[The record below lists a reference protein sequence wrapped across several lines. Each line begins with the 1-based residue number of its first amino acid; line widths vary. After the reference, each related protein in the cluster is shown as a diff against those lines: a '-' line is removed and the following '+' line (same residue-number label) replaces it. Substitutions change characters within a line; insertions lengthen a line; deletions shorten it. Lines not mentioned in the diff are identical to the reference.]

1 MGTFSFKLPD
11 LGEGIVESEISKW
24 HVAVGDTVSE
34 DQHIADVMTDKA
46 VVEVTAPVDGVVTV
60 LACAAGEIL
69 AVGRELIRFE
79 VEGAGNAPAGQPAVE
94 PAPASPPSARDS
106 AETAAADRND
116 GRDHREQRVAE
127 TETGTGTGTGTG
139 TDTGTSTGT
148 DDSVASAQS
157 ASGPPR
163 MDTITPA
170 LPHRTVLTSPSVR
183 QRAREQGIDLS
194 LVPGSGRDGR
204 IDNRDLDAFLEAMG
218 RLGATG
224 QRQPRSGSR
233 ETPITG
239 LRRVIARKM
248 AAAKRT
254 IPHYSYIEEIDLTQ
268 LEELRAQLNETRG
281 SEQPKLTLLPFIML
295 ALVRVLPRFPQCNAQ
310 FNSETEVLTEHEAIH
325 IGIATMTKNGLLVPV
340 VRHVEAL
347 DLWQAAG
354 ELARQ
359 TAAAREQRSA
369 AADLQG
375 STITLTSLGAIG
387 GIATTPV
394 INAPETTII
403 GINKLQQRPMVRQ
416 GNIEVRNMMNLS
428 ASFDHRV
435 VDGYDGAQLIQALKQ
450 LLEQP
455 GAIFV
460 PE

>member
-24 HVAVGDTVSE
+24 HVAVGDTVRE

-46 VVEVTAPVDGVVTV
+46 VVEVTAPVDGVVTA
-60 LACAAGEIL
+60 LACAAGEVL

-94 PAPASPPSARDS
+94 QAPASPPPARAS
-106 AETAAADRND
+106 AETAAPDRND

-127 TETGTGTGTGTG
+127 METGTGTGTGTG
-139 TDTGTSTGT
+139 TD
-148 DDSVASAQS
+148 DSVASAQP
-157 ASGPPR
+157 ASGTPR
-163 MDTITPA
+163 TDAITPA

-218 RLGATG
+218 RLAATG
-224 QRQPRSGSR
+224 QRHPRSGSR

-268 LEELRAQLNETRG
+268 LEELRTQLNETRG
-281 SEQPKLTLLPFIML
+281 SAQPKLTLLPFIML
-295 ALVRVLPRFPQCNAQ
+295 ALARVLPRFPQCNAQ
-310 FNSETEVLTEHEAIH
+310 FNSETEVLTEHEAVH

-369 AADLQG
+369 AAELQG
-375 STITLTSLGAIG
+375 STITLTSLGVIG

-460 PE
+460 PD

>member
-24 HVAVGDTVSE
+24 HVAVGDTVRE
-34 DQHIADVMTDKA
+34 DQPVADVMTDKA
-46 VVEVTAPVDGVVTV
+46 VVEVTAPVDGVVTA
-60 LACAAGEIL
+60 LACAAGEVL
-69 AVGRELIRFE
+69 PVGRELIRFE
-79 VEGAGNAPAGQPAVE
+79 VEGKGNAPAGQPAAE
-94 PAPASPPSARDS
+94 PAPASPPAS
-106 AETAAADRND
+106 AETAAPDRGD
-116 GRDHREQRVAE
+116 ERGGRDQHVAE
-127 TETGTGTGTGTG
+127 TETGTD
-139 TDTGTSTGT
+139 TDTDT
-148 DDSVASAQS
+148 DDNVASAQP

-163 MDTITPA
+163 MDTMTPA

-194 LVPGSGRDGR
+194 LVPGSGREGR
-204 IDNRDLDAFLEAMG
+204 IDNRDLEAFLEAMG
-218 RLGATG
+218 RLTATD
-224 QRQPRSGSR
+224 QRHPRSGSR

-239 LRRVIARKM
+239 LRRIIARKM

-268 LEELRAQLNETRG
+268 LEELRSQLNNSRTG
-281 SEQPKLTLLPFIML
+281 EQPKLTLLPLIML
-295 ALVRVLPRFPQCNAQ
+295 ALARVLPDFPQCNAQ

-325 IGIATMTKNGLLVPV
+325 MGIATMTKNGLLVPV

-375 STITLTSLGAIG
+375 STITITSLGAIG

-394 INAPETTII
+394 INAPETTIL

-416 GNIEVRNMMNLS
+416 GNIEVRSMMNLS

-455 GAIFV
+455 AAIFV
-460 PE
+460 PSFPRPGQT

>member
-46 VVEVTAPVDGVVTV
+46 VVEVTAPVDGVVTA

-79 VEGAGNAPAGQPAVE
+79 VEGSGNTAAGQSPAEPAPVQHATAPAAPAGNDGDSDAAVDRAQAVE
-94 PAPASPPSARDS
+94 GAEDTPDTDTTDRVAAAPAR
-106 AETAAADRND
+106 AA
-116 GRDHREQRVAE
+116 QR
-127 TETGTGTGTGTG
+127 ETG
-139 TDTGTSTGT
+139 
-148 DDSVASAQS
+148 
-157 ASGPPR
+157 PPQ
-163 MDTITPA
+163 TAPITPA

-218 RLGATG
+218 RLAATG
-224 QRQPRSGSR
+224 QRHPRSGSR

-340 VRHVEAL
+340 VRHAEAL

-416 GNIEVRNMMNLS
+416 GNIVVRNMMNLS

-450 LLEQP
+450 LLEHP

-460 PE
+460 PDQPCNE